1 MPKSAKVD
9 FGQGGAALRTSERIS
24 VTQFSDL
31 GLAENVLRALTTEG
45 YTVPTPIQA
54 QAIPP
59 LLEGRDLLGIAQT
72 GTGKT
77 CAFATPILTRLQQ
90 FPQRRAPGRRVCWC
104 SPRPAN
110 WPRRSAKASRLMAA
124 TPTCASR

>member
-1 MPKSAKVD
+1 MRGGLQRIRHADALFLVKVAHAEVGKAD
-9 FGQGGAALRTSERIS
+9 FGSGNAPLRTSERIS

-59 LLEGRDLLGIAQT
+59 LLEGRDLLGIAQS
-72 GTGKT
+72 GTG
-77 CAFATPILTRLQQ
+77 
-90 FPQRRAPGRRVCWC
+90 
-104 SPRPAN
+104 
-110 WPRRSAKASRLMAA
+110 
-124 TPTCASR
+124 